1 MKTCVLVSCLTK
13 INAVYVHLTSTLL
26 RALQLDQQSCRLMGR
41 GGRDGERDGSE
52 VKERGERGW
61 RESWRADVP
70 DSVNVFDGV
79 ADLSAEL
86 FFIKLHL
93 QKEKKVMKLL

>member
-1 MKTCVLVSCLTK
+1 MKVKQKKEGS
-13 INAVYVHLTSTLL
+13 
-26 RALQLDQQSCRLMGR
+26 
-41 GGRDGERDGSE
+41 GGKGG
-52 VKERGERGW
+52 
-61 RESWRADVP
+61 DVP

>member
-1 MKTCVLVSCLTK
+1 M
-13 INAVYVHLTSTLL
+13 A
-26 RALQLDQQSCRLMGR
+26 REM
-41 GGRDGERDGSE
+41 E
-52 VKERGERGW
+52 VKQKKEGRRGW
-61 RESWRADVP
+61 WADVP

-93 QKEKKVMKLL
+93 

>member
-1 MKTCVLVSCLTK
+1 
-13 INAVYVHLTSTLL
+13 
-26 RALQLDQQSCRLMGR
+26 MGK

-52 VKERGERGW
+52 AKERGEEGEGW
-61 RESWRADVP
+61 WADVP

-93 QKEKKVMKLL
+93 

>member
-1 MKTCVLVSCLTK
+1 ML
-13 INAVYVHLTSTLL
+13 
-26 RALQLDQQSCRLMGR
+26 
-41 GGRDGERDGSE
+41 GG
-52 VKERGERGW
+52 
-61 RESWRADVP
+61 DVP

>member
-1 MKTCVLVSCLTK
+1 MAREMEVKQK
-13 INAVYVHLTSTLL
+13 KEG
-26 RALQLDQQSCRLMGR
+26 RRGR
-41 GGRDGERDGSE
+41 G
-52 VKERGERGW
+52 W
-61 RESWRADVP
+61 WADVP

-93 QKEKKVMKLL
+93 QKEKKVMNLSLKK